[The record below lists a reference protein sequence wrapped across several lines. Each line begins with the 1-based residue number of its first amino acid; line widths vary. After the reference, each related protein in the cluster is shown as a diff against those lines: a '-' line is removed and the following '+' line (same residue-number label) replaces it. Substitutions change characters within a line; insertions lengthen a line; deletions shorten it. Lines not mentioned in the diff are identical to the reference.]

1 MCQNWASLEGK
12 ALIGNSF
19 TVTPQSHFV
28 TFCKCNKADNNESMR
43 LKQIKLAGFKSFV
56 DPTQVP
62 FPAAMTCVVGPNGCG
77 KSNVIDAVRWVL
89 GESSAKNLRG
99 DAMTDVIFN
108 GSTQRKPVSQASVEL
123 VFENTQGKLQGS
135 LADRSEISLKR
146 LVTRD
151 AQSHYFLNGSK
162 CRRRDITDIFLGT
175 GLGPRSYAIIE
186 QGMISR
192 LIESRPQEL
201 RVFIEEAAGISKYKE
216 RRRETETRIK
226 HTRDN
231 LDRLADVRDELGKNL
246 DKLRRQAA
254 TAERYKE
261 LKATERR
268 YKAEL
273 TCLKWLFYNNQLQ
286 QAEQQLAALELDFT
300 QFETQG
306 SGGFLRLTEL
316 KAELDNVRQ
325 QLDAKQQQYY
335 QLGVNISALEQQL
348 LHQRQ
353 RRQTLQ
359 DEKRSLT
366 LNLQHGLDQISEEQA
381 QLAAL
386 QQQLLEQLPDTELV
400 MQQLEEVT
408 AELLLLEQQQQD
420 QQQAQ
425 LAAQQQQFQWQQQLR
440 QLELQSE
447 HKKLLL
453 QQNVQRQQKLSE
465 QQQSLAAVDIAG
477 NVSQLMA
484 ALADTEQLQTKCSE
498 ETKLQSDRLGELQ
511 QQKIALQLKAQSVRQ
526 QQQQLG
532 SALAA
537 VEKEQQKLLQQQP
550 LLPKLQVAEG
560 WSVAVAVALSALNF
574 SEITQGHQ
582 CDAAGHYLFASG
594 KPLQTDSQNL
604 QTGASL
610 ASKVSGALMPA
621 YFADILLAD
630 DEQSAVAMLKSIAPY
645 QSVMLQNGHWY
656 GANWRIVAGKNEQ
669 DNPQALAERASQLT
683 AEMTVAMQQLTAVEC
698 EQQLLQQQRQLQE
711 ETLQQLQG
719 RVAVLQT
726 QQQQQHTELVL
737 LQQQQQ
743 QQQLQLHNM
752 AEELAQLTAQQQL
765 DVEMLELWQQQQ
777 LEVQAELAAHQ
788 DLQQDV
794 QAKLAQSQQQLQ
806 QWRSRQQQ
814 LNQQQQQQA
823 LNQVSLERQLEAA
836 RTHLARSQ
844 QQQQQL
850 ADKLQSLSAQLDLL
864 DEPNAEDQ
872 EQLHAWLLEREEL
885 AAVKL
890 QLQNQQSGL
899 EQQLRET
906 EQGQHGLQQLLAS
919 KQKQIDN
926 VRLDAE
932 GFRIRANNMLELLSE
947 QKVNFRDLQQ
957 NLPPDAT
964 EPVWQQQLDKTT
976 EALNRLGPINL
987 AAIDEFAQQ
996 DERKQYLD
1004 AQHQDLVSAL
1014 ETLETAIRK
1023 IDRETRQKFKETY
1036 EQVNSGLQSLFP
1048 KVFGGGSAY
1057 LELTDEDLLETGVSI
1072 MARPPGKKNSTIHLL
1087 SGGEKALTAL
1097 SLVFSIFR
1105 LNPAPFCMLDEVDAP
1120 LDDANVGRFC
1130 NLVREMSETVQF
1142 IYISHNKIAMEMAA
1156 QLMGVTMQ
1164 EPGVSRVVAV
1174 DVEDAVKMAQ
1184 A

>member
-1 MCQNWASLEGK
+1 
-12 ALIGNSF
+12 
-19 TVTPQSHFV
+19 
-28 TFCKCNKADNNESMR
+28 MR

-186 QGMISR
+186 QGMISK

-231 LDRLADVRDELGKNL
+231 LDRLADVREELGKNL

-286 QAEQQLAALELDFT
+286 QAEQQLAALELDLA

-306 SGGFLRLTEL
+306 SGGFLKLTEL
-316 KAELDNVRQ
+316 KTELDEVRQ
-325 QLDAKQQQYY
+325 QLDARQQQYY

-353 RRQTLQ
+353 RRQSLQ
-359 DEKRSLT
+359 DEKRSLA
-366 LNLQHGLDQISEEQA
+366 LNLQHGLDQIGEEQA
-381 QLAAL
+381 QLEAL
-386 QQQLLEQLPDTELV
+386 QQQLLEQQPDTELIA
-400 MQQLEEVT
+400 QQLEEVT
-408 AELLLLEQQQQD
+408 AQLLLLEQQQQD

-425 LAAQQQQFQWQQQLR
+425 LSAQQQQFQWQQKLK
-440 QLELQSE
+440 QLELQAE

-453 QQNVQRQQKLSE
+453 QQNSERQHKFTAQYQALVA
-465 QQQSLAAVDIAG
+465 QDLA
-477 NVSQLMA
+477 
-484 ALADTEQLQTKCSE
+484 
-498 ETKLQSDRLGELQ
+498 GELQ
-511 QQKIALQLKAQSVRQ
+511 QHSEALANSEQQLSLVTAELKVLSSELETQQQQKVQLQLQAQKIAQ
-526 QQQQLG
+526 QQQQLN
-532 SALAA
+532 SSLVAL
-537 VEKEQQKLLQQQP
+537 EKEQQKLLQQQP
-550 LLPKLQVAEG
+550 LLPQLQVADG

-582 CDAAGHYLFASG
+582 QDAAGHYLFAQQ
-594 KPLQTDSQNL
+594 PQQA
-604 QTGASL
+604 ASATAAANL
-610 ASKVSGALMPA
+610 ASKVSGDVLPA
-621 YFADILLAD
+621 YFAHILLAED
-630 DEQSAVAMLKSIAPY
+630 DSSALAMLPHLLPY
-645 QSVMLQNGHWY
+645 QSVMLQNRHWY
-656 GANWRIVAGKNEQ
+656 GPNWRIVAGKNEQ
-669 DNPQALAERASQLT
+669 DNPQALAERAAQLQ
-683 AEMTVAMQQLTAVEC
+683 AELADAKQQQAGVEL
-698 EQQLLQQQRQLQE
+698 EQQQLQQQLQQQE
-711 ETLQQLQG
+711 EQLRQQQG
-719 RVAVLQT
+719 RAEALKTAVSEHQT
-726 QQQQQHTELVL
+726 KL
-737 LQQQQQ
+737 LLCRQQQQQQ
-743 QQQLQLHNM
+743 QQQLQQLQQ
-752 AEELAQLTAQQQL
+752 ELEQLVQSEQQDL
-765 DVEMLELWQQQQ
+765 ASLELWQQQQ
-777 LEVQAELAAHQ
+777 LEVQAELEAHQ
-788 DLQQDV
+788 
-794 QAKLAQSQQQLQ
+794 ALAQDTQAALMQAQQQLQ
-806 QWRSRQQQ
+806 QWRARQQQ
-814 LNQQQQQQA
+814 LSQQQQQQA

-836 RTHLARSQ
+836 RAHLARSQ

-850 ADKLQSLSAQLDLL
+850 ADKLQLLTAQLDLL
-864 DEPNAEDQ
+864 DEPDGEDQ
-872 EQLHAWLLEREEL
+872 EQLQAWLLQRDEL
-885 AAVKL
+885 AGEKL
-890 QLQNQQSGL
+890 QLHNQQSAL
-899 EQQLRET
+899 EQQLREL
-906 EQGQHGLQQLLAS
+906 EQGQHGLQQLLAA
-919 KQKQIDN
+919 KQKQIESA
-926 VRLDAE
+926 RLDAE
-932 GFRIRANNMLELLSE
+932 GFRVRANNMLELLTE
-947 QKVNFRDLQQ
+947 QKVNFRELQQ

-964 EPVWQQQLDKTT
+964 ESVWQQQLDKTT

-1014 ETLETAIRK
+1014 DTLETAIRK
-1023 IDRETRQKFKETY
+1023 IDRETRQKFKDTY
-1036 EQVNSGLQSLFP
+1036 EQVNSGLQTLFP